1 MQYPNYDTTAD
12 IEVINGNIKKLV
24 QNAEEQDAQIKSK
37 EPIINKKTGF
47 NLDKTDLTENESNK
61 LFSAK
66 GALNLFNTLT
76 TNFTDAINIAK
87 EALRVDIARKFD
99 KDGGEITNNIIL
111 NQDKAIRIKKEGSDS
126 WGEYAIGYVSSA
138 NTFYTGLLSSNYMVY
153 SNANPKLKIGNSQYT
168 YYHTG
173 NKPTAE
179 ELGVEPAITN
189 KRSGFNLDKTDLTE
203 NDTNKLFSAL
213 GALNLKNWV
222 VENYT
227 TLMNNIRENLT
238 TLINNKVSKNGD
250 EMSGTLSLPRISV
263 SDRIVTDT
271 FSWGG
276 RGAQVM
282 DIGLDRIILGNMSLS
297 NLCLQVSSSSGA
309 KVMVDSEFF
318 TLYHTGYK
326 PSKTDVGLSKVDNTS
341 DVEKSVL
348 SATKLKTARGIT
360 IGSSTKQ
367 FDGQSNITY
376 SLSEIGAL
384 PANGDRD
391 ILISSNRAIRVI
403 PAEGEASVYGIG
415 YTSADETFNVGIAS
429 KKLKLWCNGNPQ
441 VKINGTDRDLYHT
454 GNLNIQ
460 NTIKNQIVSK
470 ISVSQNTKTVIYTS
484 PTLTGFS
491 DTDIFY
497 VVLDENGGGETKVF
511 TIPFG
516 ILRNLASRQSE
527 GSSTG
532 LFATTYALETS
543 HIVRFFIDTDGALK
557 GQCLTS
563 GWHLLAAGVV
573 GGSFAG

>member
-1 MQYPNYDTTAD
+1 MQYPDYDATAD

-76 TNFTDAINIAK
+76 TNFTNGINAAK
-87 EALRVDIARKFD
+87 EALRIDIARKFD

-168 YYHTG
+168 FYHTG

-189 KRSGFNLDKTDLTE
+189 KRGGFNLDKTDLTE

-250 EMSGTLSLPRISV
+250 EMNGTLSLPRIKI
-263 SDRIVTDT
+263 SDRIITDT
-271 FSWGG
+271 FSWGE
-276 RGAQVM
+276 GAQVM
-282 DIGLDRIILGNMSLS
+282 DIEPDRLILGNGNLVSL
-297 NLCLQVSSSSGA
+297 CFQVSSSSGA
-309 KVMVDSEFF
+309 KVMVGSEFY
-318 TLYHTGYK
+318 TLYHTGNK

-348 SATKLKTARGIT
+348 SATKLKTARNIS

-403 PAEGEASVYGIG
+403 PAENEASVYGIG
-415 YTSADETFNVGIAS
+415 YTSADETFNVGIGS